1 MEDTDASG
9 TRKRPRLD
17 SGDRFYRSMSAD
29 RLGATPTDP
38 ELAKDPT
45 TPPRAHISSHLSE
58 TAGGLPSMSLTPSKE
73 VTINVREPSTIT
85 SPTQISAQI
94 GGTPSLRGGGGGDH
108 VPSSSND
115 PSSKL
120 DSSPSNVIS
129 VTSSPCS
136 PEIEVA
142 EIEDMN
148 DESGETRWKPLISAT
163 SLMDAKDI
171 QQSVLEDF
179 PYLGERSRNLRK
191 TVAVLAQTFEKG
203 DLDDGEYFRRL
214 SIWIEMYLE
223 TTEPHTSQWWEMY
236 HEQRAFWEEFPSLVD
251 GLLKRSNKIGN
262 VKLAQSSIGDTTS
275 SIDPLQD
282 FFVAYTAL
290 AMRMARID
298 NQTLAGHLEDPG
310 NPPDLICNRYLI
322 FLHQL
327 QSHTSPFWKSVV
339 DTSRYDVKVP
349 VTAIVSRFIQPPA
362 SGIRCM
368 TEICREL
375 FERSQKCSGLT
386 QSIWVH
392 LNIANKVMNH
402 YRVLQSSS
410 AATEEAWLPSLMD
423 LPYQMYQF
431 FSVIDNQFQT
441 LISKQVSAL
450 SIETSQGL
458 VNGMSTLLQ
467 NIACSDEQLTRKYI
481 HEELALTQDFDRDDG
496 ALLVE
501 LAWKFG
507 LLKKCILEGR
517 MEIRVQGVDTMQL
530 ELVQVYQ
537 KYVQNREGGKDHP
550 TAQYLSD
557 FMLDNKLVDY
567 FVGVESHPQLINRCA
582 NIVGFLVVT
591 GRYTEVQSDVIW
603 KGVVTSPDSRF
614 IDALL
619 IMLNGIFNIAGYP
632 ILLYLTAKLNEIP
645 IHAFDASM
653 NNYGR
658 TLLDHLR
665 RTWSLSQSENPV
677 FPQRMDMAP
686 FHLCIRLI
694 CQSLAESSLEHSR
707 KREIHNFARNELASL
722 LEFGPSDSDR
732 KAIYKE
738 CIKDISDRTE
748 YATGSISAMS
758 ALINQNPE
766 GEIIMLTKGSNVTS
780 LMIEEF
786 AHMIDI
792 ERSSNG
798 HSQML
803 EERLDIRCNLIQH
816 IIVSAPDTITTSAG
830 GKLWDFAVGSRAPH
844 DRARSYGWMC
854 FLKALRRCKATENPF
869 VDQLIKEY
877 LPRLQPRYYNS
888 GCLQFVQEVVHYQ
901 SCMATSRLDKDAN
914 GGPTATDLLWQL
926 SLTAPPGSIEH
937 KSISLL
943 VALCLDSPDV
953 QRRTQAA
960 TDAIHI
966 EIVQRCI
973 RQLSSAAS
981 KLRSYS
987 DGTSSG
993 EDEPMVIVAS
1003 EDEVQAQKLCFS
1015 RSLMIL
1021 KEFIHG
1027 VRSRPQY
1034 SPQPQSQP
1042 QLPQESRGLKG
1053 DPVSIRYQSFSG
1065 GAGTDIR
1072 TLEVGDLETIQDLSS
1087 RLISL
1092 TSFPN
1097 FSAIAGGQV
1106 LNLKSIANQTLR
1118 SLKFDQ
1124 KGLLIVRRVADAE
1137 SVPPLSHASGLR
1149 PVELEILAHFS
1160 ELYQLLGMED
1170 KLAKEVHEFLVAFPP
1185 HSSITALILSQDT
1198 TLEAVFPPTAP
1209 FKILY
1214 SVYALRTCLV
1224 QQTQNGPAN
1233 VDFIHHGIQLLSAT
1247 MSTLNLNLGSHGAE
1261 VDIVVALGLVDCL
1274 HMFLKEPMPAE
1285 VGLSLFPNPLALLKR
1300 LLSMISEALTVLNS
1314 SEADFLAINSFAALL
1329 KASLCSDTFWKH
1341 LKDADVCSELLQ
1353 RLLLD
1358 EPKWQTRVRVA
1369 EWVKSICRSQSASQ
1383 TATAENFNS
1392 YLWENIA
1399 KVIPHC
1405 LQYRNTASQ
1414 QFFEVATLLF
1424 RSTGDAYYGTLDVSS
1439 YVHGWSGLLLKHEH
1453 EEFVGRDQIDWIVL
1467 GLSSLLNWSFQVLK
1481 SLGKPLEAPDGL
1493 AEKLFRAHLFPEIPS
1508 SINGALT
1515 QTRMPNLFTRTREEI
1530 YSIILALSNDM
1541 GGYQKLLMLVRDL
1554 LSQECHYEPNL
1565 NFDRTKCIRAPAGY
1579 PGLRNLSN
1587 TCYMNSLFTQLF
1599 MNVKF
1604 RGFMLNTN
1612 VADGSS
1618 SQRLLHETQQL
1629 FAFMQESMLKF
1640 VDPSGIAESLITYD
1654 NTAIDVSIQMDVDEF
1669 YNLLF
1674 DRWES
1679 QILSGA
1685 DKKTFRAFYGGQ
1697 IVQQIKSKEC
1707 SHISERLEP
1716 FSAIQCDIQGKLT
1729 LLDSLNAYVGGE
1741 VMEGD
1746 NKYSCTSCGCYVDAV
1761 KRACLKDIPNNLIF
1775 HLKRFDYDVM
1785 TGMRSK
1791 INDIFEFPEQIDM
1804 APYHVD
1810 YLKDPGESASTDLFN
1825 LVGVLVH
1832 SGTAESGHYYS
1843 YIQERPLG
1851 SASGKTWVEFNDI
1864 DVVPFDN
1871 SHIPDQCFG
1880 GFTESSGYSS
1890 RYLKSWNAYM
1900 LFYERCDPKSSHDET
1915 HSPKSFGVPAKSPM
1929 PTEIETPV
1937 AFNNGGWL
1945 RTYCMFDP
1953 AHAAF
1958 VRQLLEQLRIVNED
1972 KCTADHGMEK
1982 EAILLSLDHLD
1993 RVLSRSKDCPDFGKM
2008 LASLTKVIGS
2018 CSTCCRFAL
2027 DWVLHHESALRNLLL
2042 RCPSPKV
2049 RKDFAGMI
2057 LVALKHLRNNEPR
2070 WFGFDEAD
2078 EIARVTSRKDM
2089 HPDGV
2094 FPRLVRRLKDLWNFM
2109 PVHIRAWD
2117 DYFGLLAEMVLFGVH
2132 ECHVLLN
2139 QGFLSGCLEI
2149 LLVDN
2154 PKVPRLRNEHPHYG
2168 HYFRLVE
2175 KGRNFSLNK
2184 LTELLANLLDK
2195 VELRDETVRGTR
2207 ERKVRKDGM
2216 PLTFIEDQYMRFG
2229 SDLSRSKDT
2238 CVFLTKILEA
2248 GSNPPATKR
2257 IIRAMV
2263 LAEPDFG
2270 TLTLV
2275 QNTIIS
2281 GINIDPATLAAPFLR
2296 AAIVFCESCPAE
2308 INARHVINYIAGEVD
2323 TIGVFGGRE
2332 HLDFF
2337 SQARRIQSLSLE
2349 RSPDFFNRCV
2359 LKTVPQWAPPL
2370 VMYFEEPVRN
2380 STIDLLKTLV
2390 FGHDI
2395 KAMDDEEYAELI
2407 ERVGRDLQVAC
2418 TRRCHLLVQAQKTQD
2433 AKSVEQVITVI
2444 RHCLQMYYGPEHDQ
2458 RPIVEAENIV
2468 ASLEALTVSDVD
2480 EAASETWNNASDDI
2494 PTDSD
2499 SEFPSP

>member
-1 MEDTDASG
+1 
-9 TRKRPRLD
+9 
-17 SGDRFYRSMSAD
+17 
-29 RLGATPTDP
+29 
-38 ELAKDPT
+38 
-45 TPPRAHISSHLSE
+45 
-58 TAGGLPSMSLTPSKE
+58 MSLTPSK
-73 VTINVREPSTIT
+73 VTINVREPNTIT
-85 SPTQISAQI
+85 SPTQPSAQVND
-94 GGTPSLRGGGGGDH
+94 TPSLRGGGGGDDI
-108 VPSSSND
+108 PTSSND

-129 VTSSPCS
+129 VTSSPPRS

-148 DESGETRWKPLISAT
+148 DESGETRWKPLISAK

-171 QQSVLEDF
+171 QQNVFEDF
-179 PYLGERSRNLRK
+179 PYLGDRGRNLRK
-191 TVAVLAQTFEKG
+191 TIAALAQTFEKG
-203 DLDDGEYFRRL
+203 DLEDGEYFRRL
-214 SIWIEMYLE
+214 GMWIEIYLE
-223 TTEPHTSQWWEMY
+223 TTEPHPSQWWDMY
-236 HEQRAFWEEFPSLVD
+236 HEERAIWEDFPSLVE
-251 GLLKRSNKIGN
+251 GLLRRSNKMGN
-262 VKLAQSSIGDTTS
+262 INLAQSSIGDTTS
-275 SIDPLQD
+275 GLDPLQD

-290 AMRMARID
+290 AMRMAQID
-298 NQTLAGHLEDPG
+298 SQTLAGHLEDPG
-310 NPPDLICNRYLI
+310 NPPDLISNRYLI
-322 FLHQL
+322 SLIQL

-349 VTAIVSRFIQPPA
+349 VTAVVGRFIQPPA
-362 SGIRCM
+362 SGITCM
-368 TEICREL
+368 TAICREL
-375 FERSQKCSGLT
+375 FERSQKCPVIT
-386 QSIWVH
+386 QDIWVH

-410 AATEEAWLPSLMD
+410 VATEEAWLLSLRD
-423 LPYQMYQF
+423 LPSQLYQF
-431 FSVIDNQFQT
+431 FLVIDNQFQT

-458 VNGMSTLLQ
+458 VNAMSTLLQ
-467 NIACSDEQLTRKYI
+467 HIACSDEQLTHKII
-481 HEELALTQDFDRDDG
+481 HEELALIQDFDRDDG

-537 KYVQNREGGKDHP
+537 RYVQGREGGKDHP

-567 FVGVESHPQLINRCA
+567 FVGVESHPQLISRCA

-619 IMLNGIFNIAGYP
+619 NMLNGIFNISGYP
-632 ILLYLTAKLNEIP
+632 ILLYLAAKLNEIQLY
-645 IHAFDASM
+645 AFDASM

-658 TLLDHLR
+658 LLLDHLR
-665 RTWSLSQSENPV
+665 RTWNQSKSENSV
-677 FPQRMDMAP
+677 FPQKMDMAP

-694 CQSLAESSLEHSR
+694 RQSLAESSLEPTR
-707 KREIHNFARNELASL
+707 KREIHNFARTEFTSL
-722 LEFGPSDSDR
+722 LDFGPSEADR

-758 ALINQNPE
+758 AMIAHNPE
-766 GEIIMLTKGSNVTS
+766 GEIICLTKGSDLTS

-786 AHMIDI
+786 AHMIEI

-798 HSQML
+798 QSQML
-803 EERLDIRCNLIQH
+803 EERLDIRCILLQH
-816 IIVSAPDTITTSAG
+816 VIASAPDTITTSAG

-869 VDQLIKEY
+869 IDQLIKEY
-877 LPRLQPRYYNS
+877 LPRLQPQFYTN

-901 SCMATSRLDKDAN
+901 SCTATSRLDKDAD

-926 SLTAPPGSIEH
+926 SLTAPPCSIEH

-966 EIVQRCI
+966 EIVERCI

-1003 EDEVQAQKLCFS
+1003 GDEVRAQKLCFS

-1021 KEFIHG
+1021 KEFVHG

-1042 QLPQESRGLKG
+1042 QLPQGPRETKG
-1053 DPVSIRYQSFSG
+1053 DPISIRYQSFSG

-1092 TSFPN
+1092 TGFPN

-1106 LNLKSIANQTLR
+1106 LNLKSITNQTLR

-1124 KGLLIVRRVADAE
+1124 KGLLIIRRAADPE
-1137 SVPPLSHASGLR
+1137 SVPNLAHISGLR
-1149 PVELEILAHFS
+1149 PVELEILAHFP

-1170 KLAKEVHEFLVAFPP
+1170 KLAREVHDFLVAFPP
-1185 HSSITALILSQDT
+1185 HSSITALILSKDT
-1198 TLEAVFPPTAP
+1198 ALEAIFPPTAP

-1224 QQTQNGPAN
+1224 QQTQNGPAS
-1233 VDFIHHGIQLLSAT
+1233 VDFTHHGIQSLSAT
-1247 MSTLNLNLGSHGAE
+1247 LSTLNLNIGSHGAE
-1261 VDIVVALGLVDCL
+1261 VDIAVALGLVDCL
-1274 HMFLKEPMPAE
+1274 LTFLKEPMPTEA
-1285 VGLSLFPNPLALLKR
+1285 GLSVFPNPLALLKR
-1300 LLSMISEALTVLNS
+1300 LQSMIPEALSVFNS
-1314 SEADFLAINSFAALL
+1314 PEADFLAINCFAALL
-1329 KASLCSDTFWKH
+1329 KASLCSGTFWKY
-1341 LKDADVCSELLQ
+1341 LKDADACSTLLR

-1369 EWVKSICRSQSASQ
+1369 EWVKSICRSLSASQ
-1383 TATAENFNS
+1383 TAPAENFNS
-1392 YLWENIA
+1392 YLWENTA
-1399 KVIPHC
+1399 KVVPHC
-1405 LQYRNTASQ
+1405 LQYKNTASQ

-1424 RSTGDAYYGTLDVSS
+1424 RSTGDAYYGISDVSN
-1439 YVHGWSGLLLKHEH
+1439 YVHDWSGLLLEHEH

-1467 GLSSLLNWSFQVLK
+1467 GLSSLLNWSFQVLR
-1481 SLGKPLEAPDGL
+1481 SLGKPLEAPNGL

-1508 SINGALT
+1508 FLNGALT
-1515 QTRMPNLFTRTREEI
+1515 QIRTPNLFTRTREEI
-1530 YSIILALSNDM
+1530 YSIILALSNDL
-1541 GGYQKLLMLVRDL
+1541 GAYQELLMLVRDL
-1554 LSQECHYEPNL
+1554 FSPECQYEPNH
-1565 NFDRTKCIRAPAGY
+1565 NFERTKCIRAPAGY

-1629 FAFMQESMLKF
+1629 FAFMQESMMKF
-1640 VDPSGIAESLITYD
+1640 VDPSGVADSLITYD

-1685 DKKTFRAFYGGQ
+1685 DKKKFRAFYGGQ

-1716 FSAIQCDIQGKLT
+1716 FSAIQCDIQGKPT

-1791 INDIFEFPEQIDM
+1791 INDVFEFPEQIDM

-1843 YIQERPLG
+1843 YIQERPSS

-1871 SHIPDQCFG
+1871 AHIPDQCFG

-1900 LFYERCDPKSSHDET
+1900 LFYERCDSRSSDDET
-1915 HSPKSFGVPAKSPM
+1915 QSPKSFGIPAKSPM

-1937 AFNNGGWL
+1937 AFNNAGWL

-1972 KCTADHGMEK
+1972 RCTEDHRMEK

-2018 CSTCCRFAL
+2018 CSTCCSIAL
-2027 DWVLHHESALRNLLL
+2027 DWVLCHESALRNLLL

-2057 LVALKHLRNNEPR
+2057 LIALKHLRSNEPR
-2070 WFGFDEAD
+2070 WFGFDEVD
-2078 EIARVTSRKDM
+2078 EIGRATSKKEM
-2089 HPDGV
+2089 HPERV

-2109 PVHIRAWD
+2109 PVHMRAWD
-2117 DYFGLLAEMVLFGVH
+2117 DYFGLLAEMALFGVH

-2195 VELRDETVRGTR
+2195 VALQDPTVRGSR

-2216 PLTFIEDQYMRFG
+2216 PLTFTEDQYMRFG
-2229 SDLSRSKDT
+2229 GDVSRSKNT
-2238 CVFLTKILEA
+2238 CLFLTKILDT
-2248 GSNPPATKR
+2248 GSNPLATKK

-2270 TLTLV
+2270 MLALV
-2275 QNTIIS
+2275 QSTITN

-2296 AAIVFCESCPAE
+2296 AAISFCESCPME
-2308 INARHVINYIAGEVD
+2308 NNARFVINYIAGEVD

-2337 SQARRIQSLSLE
+2337 AQARRIQSLSLE

-2380 STIDLLKTLV
+2380 GTIDLLKTLV

-2407 ERVGRDLQVAC
+2407 EKVGRELQVAC
-2418 TRRCHLLVQAQKTQD
+2418 TRRCFTLVQAQKTQD
-2433 AKSVEQVITVI
+2433 AKCVEQVITVI
-2444 RHCLQMYYGPEHDQ
+2444 RHCLQTYYGPEHDQ
-2458 RPIVEAENIV
+2458 RLIVEAENIV

-2480 EAASETWNNASDDI
+2480 EAASETWNNASDDV

>member
-1 MEDTDASG
+1 
-9 TRKRPRLD
+9 
-17 SGDRFYRSMSAD
+17 
-29 RLGATPTDP
+29 
-38 ELAKDPT
+38 
-45 TPPRAHISSHLSE
+45 
-58 TAGGLPSMSLTPSKE
+58 
-73 VTINVREPSTIT
+73 
-85 SPTQISAQI
+85 
-94 GGTPSLRGGGGGDH
+94 
-108 VPSSSND
+108 
-115 PSSKL
+115 
-120 DSSPSNVIS
+120 
-129 VTSSPCS
+129 
-136 PEIEVA
+136 
-142 EIEDMN
+142 MN
-148 DESGETRWKPLISAT
+148 DEPGETRWKPLISAT
-163 SLMDAKDI
+163 SLMHAKDI
-171 QQSVLEDF
+171 QQSAFEDF
-179 PYLGERSRNLRK
+179 PYLGERGRNLRK
-191 TVAVLAQTFEKG
+191 TIAALAQTFEKG

-214 SIWIEMYLE
+214 YMWIETYIE
-223 TTEPHTSQWWEMY
+223 TTEAHTSQWWEMY
-236 HEQRAFWEEFPSLVD
+236 HEERAVWEDFPSLVE
-251 GLLKRSNKIGN
+251 GLVKRSNKIGYI
-262 VKLAQSSIGDTTS
+262 KLAQSSIGDTMS
-275 SIDPLQD
+275 GIDPLQD
-282 FFVAYTAL
+282 FLVAYTAL

-310 NPPDLICNRYLI
+310 NPPDLISHRYLI
-322 FLHQL
+322 SLIPL
-327 QSHTSPFWKSVV
+327 QSYTSPFWKSIV
-339 DTSRYDVKVP
+339 DTSRYDVRVP
-349 VTAIVSRFIQPPA
+349 VTAIVSRFMQPPA
-362 SGIRCM
+362 SGVTCM
-368 TEICREL
+368 TEVSREL
-375 FERSQKCSGLT
+375 FQRSQKCPVIT

-392 LNIANKVMNH
+392 LNIANKLMGH

-410 AATEEAWLPSLMD
+410 VATAEAWLPLLRD
-423 LPYQMYQF
+423 LPHQLYQF
-431 FSVIDNQFQT
+431 FSIIDDQFQT

-458 VNGMSTLLQ
+458 VSNMSTLLLD
-467 NIACSDEQLTRKYI
+467 IACSDEQLTRKII
-481 HEELALTQDFDRDDG
+481 HEELALDQDFDRDDG

-537 KYVQNREGGKDHP
+537 KYVQHREGGKDHP

-557 FMLDNKLVDY
+557 FMLNNKLVDY

-619 IMLNGIFNIAGYP
+619 NMLIGIFNISDYP

-658 TLLDHLR
+658 LLLDHLR
-665 RTWSLSQSENPV
+665 RTWNQSKSENPV
-677 FPQRMDMAP
+677 FHHSMDMAP

-694 CQSLAESSLEHSR
+694 RQSLAESSLEHPR
-707 KREIHNFARNELASL
+707 KREIHNFARSELGSL
-722 LEFGPSDSDR
+722 LESGPSDADR
-732 KAIYKE
+732 KAIYQE
-738 CIKDISDRTE
+738 CIKDISDRTVD
-748 YATGSISAMS
+748 ATGSISAMS
-758 ALINQNPE
+758 ALIAQNPE
-766 GEIIMLTKGSNVTS
+766 GEILSLTKGSDLTS

-786 AHMIDI
+786 AHIIDN
-792 ERSSNG
+792 ERSRMG
-798 HSQML
+798 HSPIL
-803 EERLDIRCNLIQH
+803 EERLEIRCNLLTH

-844 DRARSYGWMC
+844 DRARSCGWMC
-854 FLKALRRCKATENPF
+854 FLKALRRCKVTENPF
-869 VDQLIKEY
+869 IDQLIKEY
-877 LPRLQPRYYNS
+877 LPRLQPQYYTS
-888 GCLQFVQEVVHYQ
+888 GCLQFVQDVGHYQ
-901 SCMATSRLDKDAN
+901 TCMATSRLDKDAN

-926 SLTAPPGSIEH
+926 SLSAPPGSIEQ

-943 VALCLDSPDV
+943 VALCLDLPEI
-953 QRRTQAA
+953 QRSTQAA

-966 EIVQRCI
+966 EIVERCI
-973 RQLSSAAS
+973 RQLTSAAS

-1003 EDEVQAQKLCFS
+1003 EDEVQAQRLCFS

-1021 KEFIHG
+1021 KEFVHG

-1034 SPQPQSQP
+1034 SPQPQSQL
-1042 QLPQESRGLKG
+1042 QLPQEPREIKG
-1053 DPVSIRYQSFSG
+1053 DPISIRYQSFSG

-1072 TLEVGDLETIQDLSS
+1072 TLEVGDLETIQDLYS

-1092 TSFPN
+1092 TGFPS

-1106 LNLKSIANQTLR
+1106 LNLKSITNQTLR
-1118 SLKFDQ
+1118 SLRFDQ
-1124 KGLLIVRRVADAE
+1124 KGLLIIRRAADAE
-1137 SVPPLSHASGLR
+1137 SVPTPSQASGLR
-1149 PVELEILAHFS
+1149 PVELEILAHFP

-1170 KLAKEVHEFLVAFPP
+1170 KLAKEVHDFLVAFPP
-1185 HSSITALILSQDT
+1185 HSSITALVLSKDT
-1198 TLEAVFPPTAP
+1198 TLEAVYPPTAP
-1209 FKILY
+1209 FKILL
-1214 SVYALRTCLV
+1214 SVYALKACLA
-1224 QQTQNGPAN
+1224 QQMQNGPASM
-1233 VDFIHHGIQLLSAT
+1233 DFIHHGIQSLSAT
-1247 MSTLNLNLGSHGAE
+1247 LAKLNLNIGSHGAE
-1261 VDIVVALGLVDCL
+1261 VDIAVALGMVDCL
-1274 HMFLKEPMPAE
+1274 LMFLKEPVPAE
-1285 VGLSLFPNPLALLKR
+1285 AGFSMFPNPLALLKR
-1300 LLSMISEALTVLNS
+1300 LHSMILEALSVFNS
-1314 SEADFLAINSFAALL
+1314 SEADFLAINCFAALL
-1329 KASLCSDTFWKH
+1329 KASLCSDTFCKYF
-1341 LKDADVCSELLQ
+1341 KDADVCSTLLR
-1353 RLLLD
+1353 RLLLE
-1358 EPKWQTRVRVA
+1358 EPKWHTRIRVA
-1369 EWVKSICRSQSASQ
+1369 EWVKSICRSLSSSQ
-1383 TATAENFNS
+1383 TAPAENFNS
-1392 YLWENIA
+1392 YLWEHTA
-1399 KVIPHC
+1399 KVIPQC
-1405 LQYRNTASQ
+1405 LDYRNTAPQ

-1424 RSTGDAYYGTLDVSS
+1424 RSTGDAYYGTLDVSD
-1439 YVHGWSGLLLKHEH
+1439 YIHDWSRLLLEH
-1453 EEFVGRDQIDWIVL
+1453 IHDEFVGRDQIDWIVL
-1467 GLSSLLNWSFQVLK
+1467 GLSSLLSWSFQILK

-1508 SINGALT
+1508 FVNGALT
-1515 QTRMPNLFTRTREEI
+1515 QTRIPNLFSRTREEI

-1541 GGYQKLLMLVRDL
+1541 GGYQELLMLVRDL
-1554 LSQECHYEPNL
+1554 LSQEFHYETNH
-1565 NFDRTKCIRAPAGY
+1565 NFERSKCIRAPAGY

-1618 SQRLLHETQQL
+1618 SQRLLRETQQL
-1629 FAFMQESMLKF
+1629 FAYMQESMLKC
-1640 VDPSGIAESLITYD
+1640 VDPSGIAESLITYE

-1707 SHISERLEP
+1707 PHISEILEP

-1791 INDIFEFPEQIDM
+1791 INDVFEFPEQIDM

-1810 YLKDPGESASTDLFN
+1810 YLKDPGESASTDLFH

-1843 YIQERPLG
+1843 YIQERPSA
-1851 SASGKTWVEFNDI
+1851 SASGKTWVEFNDV
-1864 DVVPFDN
+1864 DVIPFDN
-1871 SHIPDQCFG
+1871 SQIPDQCFG
-1880 GFTESSGYSS
+1880 GFAESSGYST

-1900 LFYERCDPKSSHDET
+1900 LFYERCDPKSSDDEI
-1915 HSPKSFGVPAKSPM
+1915 HSPRSVGVPAKSPI

-1937 AFNNGGWL
+1937 AFNNAGWL

-1953 AHAAF
+1953 AHATF
-1958 VRQLLEQLRIVNED
+1958 VRVLLEQLRIVTEG
-1972 KCTADHGMEK
+1972 KCTEGHGLER
-1982 EAILLSLDHLD
+1982 EAIQLSLDHLD

-2018 CSTCCRFAL
+2018 CSACCSIAL
-2027 DWVLHHESALRNLLL
+2027 DWVLQHETALRNLLL

-2078 EIARVTSRKDM
+2078 EISRAILRQEM
-2089 HPDGV
+2089 HPEGV
-2094 FPRLVRRLKDLWNFM
+2094 FPRLVRRLKDLWNHM
-2109 PVHIRAWD
+2109 PVHMRAWD
-2117 DYFGLLAEMVLFGVH
+2117 DYFGLLAEMALFGVH

-2139 QGFLSGCLEI
+2139 QGFLSGCMEI
-2149 LLVDN
+2149 LLVDH
-2154 PKVPRLRNEHPHYG
+2154 PKLPRLRSEHPHYG
-2168 HYFRLVE
+2168 HYFRLLE

-2184 LTELLANLLDK
+2184 LTELLANLLNK
-2195 VELRDETVRGTR
+2195 VELRDVTVRGPR
-2207 ERKVRKDGM
+2207 ERKVRKHGM
-2216 PLTFIEDQYMRFG
+2216 ALTYTEDQYMRFG
-2229 SDLSRSKDT
+2229 GDLSRSKNT
-2238 CVFLTKILEA
+2238 CVFLSKILDA
-2248 GSNPPATKR
+2248 DSNPLATKK

-2263 LAEPDFG
+2263 LAEPDFN

-2275 QNTIIS
+2275 QNTITS

-2296 AAIVFCESCPAE
+2296 AALVFCEACPIE
-2308 INARHVINYIAGEVD
+2308 TNVRQVINYIAGEVD
-2323 TIGVFGGRE
+2323 TIGVYGGRE

-2349 RSPDFFNRCV
+2349 RSSDLFNRCV

-2370 VMYFEEPVRN
+2370 VMYYEEPVRHG
-2380 STIDLLKTLV
+2380 TIDLLKTLV

-2407 ERVGRDLQVAC
+2407 ETVGRELQVAC
-2418 TRRCHLLVQAQKTQD
+2418 TRRCFLLVQAQKTQD